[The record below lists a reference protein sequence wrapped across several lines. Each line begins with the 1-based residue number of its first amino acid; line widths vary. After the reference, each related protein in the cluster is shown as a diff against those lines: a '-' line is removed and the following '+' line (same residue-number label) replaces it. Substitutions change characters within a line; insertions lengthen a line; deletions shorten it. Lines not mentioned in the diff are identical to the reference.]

1 MSETIKYEEAYA
13 ELEAIVSKME
23 DGQLDIDQI
32 ATHMKRAQQLI
43 KFCKQ
48 RLTQTE
54 QEIEKLNSSEA

>member
-13 ELEAIVSKME
+13 QLEAIVRKLE

-32 ATHMKRAQQLI
+32 ADQMKHAQQLI
-43 KFCKQ
+43 QFCKQ

-54 QEIEKLNSSEA
+54 QEIEKLNSPEA